1 MKKETGADCVQS
13 ALEVMNSLPRART
26 RVDGLRP
33 SGSQSGK
40 SILPSCSQST
50 GACARTREG
59 LPPIRDREAYF
70 RAWRTATF
78 GGDFDPV
85 RVAVDEAVA
94 AFSCGKLPAGR
105 DWDRREW
112 LKIANRVGVEN
123 FRDAF
128 RQMLGRIDELAD
140 VRKRLRNPAASFQ
153 KLLNKRFPMPKA
165 GGVAGSG
172 TASRGFSEFIN
183 SESAAVAKGLSA
195 VVGEAAKAGG
205 VA

>member
-1 MKKETGADCVQS
+1 MKQSKQGASDS
-13 ALEVMNSLPRART
+13 ARLSGSVGTDPAEVMNNRSGVMNNPPRART

-50 GACARTREG
+50 GACARTRAG

-128 RQMLGRIDELAD
+128 RGRCWGALMSS
-140 VRKRLRNPAASFQ
+140 RTS
-153 KLLNKRFPMPKA
+153 
-165 GGVAGSG
+165 GSVCE
-172 TASRGFSEFIN
+172 TPPPRSRSCSTSASRCRRRE
-183 SESAAVAKGLSA
+183 ELR
-195 VVGEAAKAGG
+195 EAAQQAGNSQSL
-205 VA
+205 

>member
-94 AFSCGKLPAGR
+94 AFSCGKLPTR
-105 DWDRREW
+105 
-112 LKIANRVGVEN
+112 
-123 FRDAF
+123 
-128 RQMLGRIDELAD
+128 
-140 VRKRLRNPAASFQ
+140 P
-153 KLLNKRFPMPKA
+153 
-165 GGVAGSG
+165 
-172 TASRGFSEFIN
+172 
-183 SESAAVAKGLSA
+183 
-195 VVGEAAKAGG
+195 
-205 VA
+205 

>member
-123 FRDAF
+123 FHDAF

-140 VRKRLRNPAASFQ
+140 ARKRLRNPAASFQ
-153 KLLNKRFPMPKA
+153 KLLNKLFPRPKA
-165 GGVAGSG
+165 GDGLE
-172 TASRGFSEFIN
+172 SRTLSEFIN
-183 SESAAVAKGLSA
+183 SGSAAGAKGLSA

-205 VA
+205 AA

>member
-1 MKKETGADCVQS
+1 MKKSKQGAPDS
-13 ALEVMNSLPRART
+13 ARLSGSVGTDPAEVMNNRPGVMNSLPRART

-33 SGSQSGK
+33 SG
-40 SILPSCSQST
+40 SQST

-165 GGVAGSG
+165 GGV
-172 TASRGFSEFIN
+172 R
-183 SESAAVAKGLSA
+183 
-195 VVGEAAKAGG
+195 
-205 VA
+205 

>member
-1 MKKETGADCVQS
+1 MQEKKEGAVPVGA
-13 ALEVMNSLPRART
+13 ALDVMNNGGEVVNTPPRART

-40 SILPSCSQST
+40 SILPSCSLST
-50 GACARTREG
+50 GARERAREG
-59 LPPIRDREAYF
+59 RAPIRDREAYF

-94 AFSCGKLPAGR
+94 ACSSGKSLAGR

-112 LKIANRVGVEN
+112 LKIANRVGDEN

-140 VRKRLRNPAASFQ
+140 ARKRLHNPAASFQ
-153 KLLNKRFPMPKA
+153 KLLNRRFPKPEPK
-165 GGVAGSG
+165 GG
-172 TASRGFSEFIN
+172 
-183 SESAAVAKGLSA
+183 AA
-195 VVGEAAKAGG
+195 
-205 VA
+205 